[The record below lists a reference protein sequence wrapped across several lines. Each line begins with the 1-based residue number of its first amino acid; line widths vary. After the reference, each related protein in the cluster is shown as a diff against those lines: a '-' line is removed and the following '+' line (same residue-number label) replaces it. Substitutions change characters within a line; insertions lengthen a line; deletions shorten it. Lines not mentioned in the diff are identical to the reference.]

1 MNNNAKWA
9 TAVVVALLIGGGL
22 GYWTSMRS
30 LPASAP
36 TVATAGMAGD
46 GAATARSDNSG
57 GRKVLYWHD
66 PMVPGQ
72 KFDKPGKSPF
82 MDMQLVPVFAEDN
95 TSGGVAV
102 SPAMTSSLGIRTA
115 LVRKSALKAS
125 VDAVGIVAENE
136 RASAVVQARTAG
148 YIEKLYARANF
159 DFVAAGAPVA
169 LIYAP
174 EWAGAQSEY
183 LALRRANADPSLVQA
198 ARQRLRLLSI
208 PDSTVASAERNDAPE
223 VRYTLSAPRGGV
235 VADLA
240 VRDGAM
246 VTPGMT
252 LMRIVSLGD
261 VWVYAELPEALA
273 ASVKVGAEAEVRL
286 LAYPE
291 RVLRG
296 RVSALLPQVNPTSRT
311 LRARIELPNRDG
323 DLKPGM
329 QVNVALLA
337 PRAQDVLVVPQEA
350 VIATGKRNVVI
361 VRDVDGRFRPVEVT
375 TGRNLGGDV
384 EVQQGLREGEA
395 VVTSGQF
402 LLDSEASLKA
412 TLARL
417 DSGTGTGTGATP
429 PTAAMTTGYRG
440 TAKIEAIS
448 NDEITLSHGPIPAL
462 KWPAMTM
469 GFKPPAG
476 GLPKGLKAGDAIDFE
491 FARTPQGDYALT
503 AIAPSPRGGAKP

>member
-1 MNNNAKWA
+1 MNNHAKWA
-9 TAVVVALLIGGGL
+9 ASLLLALLIGGGI
-22 GYWTSMRS
+22 GYWMSMRS
-30 LPASAP
+30 MSTPAPVAAP
-36 TVATAGMAGD
+36 IKPAAD
-46 GAATARSDNSG
+46 DAATAKADAPD

-82 MDMQLVPVFAEDN
+82 MDMQLVPVYAEDN
-95 TSGGVAV
+95 ASGGVAV
-102 SPAMTSSLGIRTA
+102 SPAMTSSLGIRTTP
-115 LVRKSALKAS
+115 VRKSALKPS
-125 VDAVGIVAENE
+125 IDAVGTVAENE

-148 YIEKLYARANF
+148 FIEKLYARANF

-174 EWAGAQSEY
+174 EWAGAQAEY
-183 LALRRANADPSLVQA
+183 LALRRAKTDPALVQA

-208 PDSTVASAERNDAPE
+208 PDSVVESAERNDAPE
-223 VRYTLSAPRGGV
+223 VRYTLTSPRSGV
-235 VADLA
+235 VYDLA

-261 VWVYAELPEALA
+261 VWVYAELPESVA
-273 ASVKVGAEAEVRL
+273 AGVNVGAEAEVRL
-286 LAYPE
+286 PATPE

-311 LRARIELPNRDG
+311 LRARIELSNRDG
-323 DLKPGM
+323 QLKPGM
-329 QVNVALLA
+329 LVNVVLMA

-361 VRDVDGRFRPVEVT
+361 VREADGRFRPVDVVL
-375 TGRNLGGDV
+375 GRNLGGDV
-384 EVQQGLREGEA
+384 EVRQGLREGEA
-395 VVTSGQF
+395 VVASGQF

-412 TLARL
+412 TLPRL
-417 DSGTGTGTGATP
+417 DTGTGAAPSGATP
-429 PTAAMTTGYRG
+429 SYRG
-440 TAKIEAIS
+440 TGTVEAIGS
-448 NDEITLSHGPIPAL
+448 DEVMLSHGPIPAL
-462 KWPAMTM
+462 KWPPMTM

-476 GLPKGLKAGDAIDFE
+476 GVPKGLKAGDAIEFDFVKT
-491 FARTPQGDYALT
+491 AQGDYALT
-503 AIAPSPRGGAKP
+503 RIAPATPGGAKP